1 MLPTNR
7 VPTKDIFSLLIV
19 LICKTK
25 YKCNLFLQKRKIK
38 IVGKIACQ
46 NYISTEYI
54 GKFPNFARKGAS
66 FIMKCRHGNTN
77 EKYRRFGTDDCMY

>member
-1 MLPTNR
+1 MSLIPFGDPMQIN
-7 VPTKDIFSLLIV
+7 KDINDSIFV
-19 LICKTK
+19 NDKDT
-25 YKCNLFLQKRKIK
+25 KIK